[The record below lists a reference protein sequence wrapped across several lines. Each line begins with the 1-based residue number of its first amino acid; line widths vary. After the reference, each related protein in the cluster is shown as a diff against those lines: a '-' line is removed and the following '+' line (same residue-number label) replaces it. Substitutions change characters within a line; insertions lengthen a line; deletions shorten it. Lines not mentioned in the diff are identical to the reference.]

1 MLTSCCHQT
10 PLWLNSNF
18 SGTVEET
25 GTCHGKFMDQL
36 KIIGEWDHTLFV
48 VPADLGETL
57 GAHI

>member
-1 MLTSCCHQT
+1 
-10 PLWLNSNF
+10 LWLNSNF